1 MEWRL
6 GSIDPSW
13 STYRQA
19 FWGFGGNAPGKKKFW
34 PVLYI
39 ETDFGD

>member
-6 GSIDPSW
+6 RPISPSR
-13 STYRQA
+13 SA
-19 FWGFGGNAPGKKKFW
+19 HENFFW